1 MKSKITVKLSLY
13 FSAVLILFAVIIG
26 IIFITLFQNQT
37 ISQMKDDLETKAVSI
52 AATLSDYM
60 SSTSSTG
67 SGSGNGR
74 GQMGS
79 GLSGYSVYLRV
90 IDDIAMTD
98 VWLVDEN
105 LQLITGN
112 QTAGIEYNYSDLPD
126 DAETVVSEVFSGK
139 TTFSEGF
146 SSLLNAPTLTVGTP
160 ITVDDEIIGAVLL
173 HSSVDG
179 MEESTVQGIKI
190 LLVSMLIALLLSFLL
205 SIFFAYSFV
214 KPLTKMKN
222 STLLLAGGDYHVK
235 TGVLQNDEIGDLAA
249 AIDSLSIK
257 LDGARQESEKL
268 DKLRRDFVAN
278 VSHELRTPITV
289 MRGSIEALSDE
300 IVKDPEQIKIYY
312 RQMLNESIFLQ
323 RLVNDLLDLS
333 RLQNTDFNIEMQELN
348 LCDVIRDASRSA
360 RQIAIDKNIT
370 IQLDFDKPAYPFTGD
385 YGRLRQMFLIILDN
399 AVKFSPPDSTVNVSM
414 KDHIVSIHD
423 QGQGIAPDDLPFIF
437 DRFYKV
443 KSEDNKNGSGLGLS
457 IAKQIADRHNIDM
470 AVDSHLGA
478 GTTFLFK
485 F

>member
-26 IIFITLFQNQT
+26 IVFISLFQRQAIN
-37 ISQMKDDLETKAVSI
+37 QMKDDLQTKAVSI
-52 AATLSDYM
+52 ATTLSEYM

-67 SGSGNGR
+67 SGNGR
-74 GQMGS
+74 GQMGN

-112 QTAGIEYNYSDLPD
+112 QTSGIEYNYSDLPD
-126 DAETVVSEVFSGK
+126 DAETVVTEVFSGK

-160 ITVDDEIIGAVLL
+160 ITVDGEIIGAVLL

-179 MEESTVQGIKI
+179 MTESTVQGIKI
-190 LLVSMLIALLLSFLL
+190 LLFSMLIALLLSFLL
-205 SIFFAYSFV
+205 SVFFAFSFV

-222 STLLLAGGDYHVK
+222 STLLLAGGDYQVK

-257 LDGARQESEKL
+257 LDEARKESEKL

-300 IVKDPEQIKIYY
+300 IVKDPEQIKSYY

-360 RQIAIDKNIT
+360 RQISVEKHINIL
-370 IQLDFDKPAYPFTGD
+370 LDFDKQAYPYTGD

-399 AVKFSPPDSTVNVSM
+399 AVKFSPTESTVKVSL
-414 KDHIVSIHD
+414 KDHVATIHD
-423 QGQGIAPDDLPFIF
+423 QGPGIAPDDLPFIF

-443 KSEDNKNGSGLGLS
+443 KSEDNKNGSGLGLA
-457 IAKQIADRHNIDM
+457 IAKQIADRHSIDLT
-470 AVDSHLGA
+470 VDSRLGED
-478 GTTFLFK
+478 TTFLFK